1 MPAVSSIP
9 VTPAGEHSTGY
20 DLQVSL
26 SEDFLNRVIAAA
38 IASGALPSS
47 FAMNAGFADDD
58 IALTTKADL
67 TLRWSDIAL
76 YSEAGQ
82 NQEIG
87 IRAKWAGT
95 LVIRITMAEWKIST
109 AADSYTD
116 PALDQTFTI
125 PFAGDFAA
133 TADVLLKQLSDNQLL
148 TVSFARLD
156 KLDIARIGD
165 LKPGKDFTEFVR
177 LVIER
182 IAVVALR
189 KSFLF
194 PSLNALAGSLPGPAG
209 EILEARS
216 AQIGATDFKVTTA
229 DDAGAP
235 DEIQLLMQ
243 ARQNLG
249 QQAYQSVQSVV
260 TGGGDIAIGVST
272 TLLNQLLYDFW
283 LGSIIPY
290 RLDDSGKLD
299 PNGKVTVERVSFTTF
314 DDGRVLIRG
323 TARRDLIGI
332 PVSLTASVIMKP
344 VMSGG
349 MLSVGNVDV
358 TLDVNFDWAKAA
370 GVTLVFL
377 VLYEVIARL
386 VLRGVADI
394 LEPVAESLLDAFL
407 SGKTIDLRRKLDWN
421 GMPFSADLTPTQ
433 LAITAREIRIAA
445 ALGLHV

>member
-1 MPAVSSIP
+1 
-9 VTPAGEHSTGY
+9 
-20 DLQVSL
+20 
-26 SEDFLNRVIAAA
+26 
-38 IASGALPSS
+38 
-47 FAMNAGFADDD
+47 
-58 IALTTKADL
+58 
-67 TLRWSDIAL
+67 
-76 YSEAGQ
+76 
-82 NQEIG
+82 
-87 IRAKWAGT
+87 
-95 LVIRITMAEWKIST
+95 
-109 AADSYTD
+109 
-116 PALDQTFTI
+116 
-125 PFAGDFAA
+125 
-133 TADVLLKQLSDNQLL
+133 
-148 TVSFARLD
+148 
-156 KLDIARIGD
+156 
-165 LKPGKDFTEFVR
+165 
-177 LVIER
+177 VIER